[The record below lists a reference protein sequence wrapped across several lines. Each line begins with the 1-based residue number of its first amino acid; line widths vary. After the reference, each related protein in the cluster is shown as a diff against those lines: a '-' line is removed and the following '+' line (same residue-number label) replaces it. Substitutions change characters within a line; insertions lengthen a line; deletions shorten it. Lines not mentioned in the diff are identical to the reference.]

1 MLLKLKIAIITLA
14 STCIVHGQNMRLS
27 IDPSIYVSAQG
38 KPYIDVYTTLDAST
52 VGYELDADSN
62 WVTSFKVVIQTG
74 GKLDAFTFNY
84 AQTDSAS
91 GAPLLL
97 QKSTF
102 VYENWT
108 NESVKIVI
116 TDDVTGELIEVED
129 TIRLNGE
136 ASFYLSN
143 PIALDTLQTGN
154 SVYQKSG
161 STVIPKPSLGV
172 PVFENVPIEWY
183 SEVFIRE
190 GKYVLRYELQ
200 NASGTAVRY
209 TGL

>member
-52 VGYELDADSN
+52 VVYELDADSN

-108 NESVKIVI
+108 KE
-116 TDDVTGELIEVED
+116 
-129 TIRLNGE
+129 
-136 ASFYLSN
+136 
-143 PIALDTLQTGN
+143 
-154 SVYQKSG
+154 
-161 STVIPKPSLGV
+161 
-172 PVFENVPIEWY
+172 
-183 SEVFIRE
+183 
-190 GKYVLRYELQ
+190 
-200 NASGTAVRY
+200 
-209 TGL
+209 